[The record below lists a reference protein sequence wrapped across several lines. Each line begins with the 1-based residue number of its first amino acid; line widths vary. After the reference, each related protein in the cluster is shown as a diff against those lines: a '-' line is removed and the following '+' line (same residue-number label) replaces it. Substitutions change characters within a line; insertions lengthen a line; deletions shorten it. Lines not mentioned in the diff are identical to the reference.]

1 MKQRTANI
9 ATVSIA
15 LFAFGFSIWQG
26 VIQRTHN
33 HVSLEPRINA
43 YYSNDGKEDQEGLYI
58 INNGMGPAFVENF
71 EVSVDGRAIPSGA
84 PWKLGTAMIALGLD
98 ANCLTIR
105 GPRPNDSFKAGEEM
119 ALIEI
124 SKGAPKTCSITAY
137 RMRKAFTENLDFTL
151 TVKSIYGDR
160 FEYKLKE
167 NLQQP
172 L

>member
-1 MKQRTANI
+1 MKQSTANL

-15 LFAFGFSIWQG
+15 LVALGFSIWQA

-43 YYSNDGKEDQEGLYI
+43 YYSNDGKAEQEGLYI
-58 INNGMGPAFVENF
+58 INNGMGPAFVERF
-71 EVSVDGRAIPSGA
+71 GVSVDGKTVPEEDL
-84 PWKLGTAMIALGLD
+84 WKLGAALAPLGLN
-98 ANCLTIR
+98 AMCLTIR

-124 SKGAPKTCSITAY
+124 SKGAPAVCSLTALK
-137 RMRKAFTENLDFTL
+137 MRAAFAENLDFTL
-151 TVKSIYGDR
+151 IVKSIYGDR
-160 FEYKLKE
+160 FEYNLKK
-167 NLQQP
+167 NLQRP

>member
-15 LFAFGFSIWQG
+15 LFALGFSIWQG

-43 YYSNDGKEDQEGLYI
+43 YYSNDEKADQEGLYV
-58 INNGMGPAFVENF
+58 INNGMGPAFVEEF
-71 EVSVDGRAIPSGA
+71 EVTVDGRVIQSDNL
-84 PWKLGTAMIALGLD
+84 WKLGSAMIALGLD
-98 ANCLTIR
+98 VNCLTIR

-124 SKGAPKTCSITAY
+124 SKAAPKTCSITAY
-137 RMRKAFTENLDFTL
+137 RMRKAFTENLDFIL

-160 FEYKLKE
+160 FEYKLKG
-167 NLQQP
+167 NIQRP